1 MSNLIE
7 VFRGSVT
14 EAMPKESFR
23 IAHRLAEHPL
33 FQLDRLAQL
42 AATLPADRV
51 EFNGPVAPNQDPDLT
66 PSNGLTPEETVRRIE
81 QAKSWMV
88 LKNVESDPEYKALL
102 DACLDQVAEQTGG
115 LMGGARQRQ
124 AFIFVTSPG
133 NVTPFHS
140 DPELNFLLQIR
151 GKKRMSL
158 FDPSDR
164 EIVSAENSELYPGKH
179 RNLPYADMFEAK
191 ATHQHI
197 EPGEGIF
204 VPIFAPHWVQNGS
217 EVSISFSITWHTAET
232 GRAVKLSYV
241 NAMLR
246 KLGIPQEEAGRRPVW
261 DDVKVAAY
269 NMLRPIYDAVKFTV
283 GGRRGALA
291 LIFGRQTAIA
301 AAADGSLT

>member
-1 MSNLIE
+1 MNNLIE

-14 EAMPKESFR
+14 EPMPKESFR

-42 AATLPADRV
+42 AASLPADRV
-51 EFNGPVAPNQDPDLT
+51 EFNGPVSPNQDPNLT
-66 PSNGLTPEETVRRIE
+66 PSNGMSPEETVRRIE

-140 DPELNFLLQIR
+140 DPELNFLLQVR
-151 GKKRMSL
+151 GNKRMSL

-164 EIVSAENSELYPGKH
+164 EVVSAENSELYPGKH
-179 RNLPYADMFEAK
+179 RNLPYADTLEAK

-204 VPIFAPHWVQNGS
+204 VPIFAPHWVQNGG

-232 GRAVKLSYV
+232 ERLVKLSYV

-246 KLGIPQEEAGRRPVW
+246 KLGMPQGEAGRRPVW

-269 NMLRPIYDAVKFTV
+269 NMLRPIYDAAKFALR
-283 GGRRGALA
+283 GRRGALG
-291 LIFGRQTAIA
+291 LIFGRKTAVA
-301 AAADGSLT
+301 AAG